1 MGGSGGRA
9 LGLIGGELRMR
20 EVVAGS
26 PILLEAN

>member
-9 LGLIGGELRMR
+9 LGLVGGESRVQ

-26 PILLEAN
+26 PISLEAN

>member
-9 LGLIGGELRMR
+9 LGLMGGKSRVQ

-26 PILLEAN
+26 PALLEAN